1 MAMPLV
7 RIPTDRSPGAQP
19 HPQSDI
25 GMMYESESFSAG
37 WSGEQRWRRPLWRSR
52 FNANLDRSSL
62 VSDLI
67 NNGGGRGQPDAAGSE
82 LDCAAK
88 QQPRSV
94 VRFGASQDS
103 RRITTAV
110 HLCSSK
116 KCGELEP
123 RAALPSAG
131 CTPLD
136 LRKPST
142 EYRQW
147 SPSESSS
154 AVYPTADDRPSP
166 DSCPPPCGITNA
178 KLPPR
183 GGVRP
188 LGVEGETRTAR
199 RNPSNLRLRF
209 AGTKSVSLRLRCE
222 PQRGVFSSLGL
233 RSSITM
239 TRVLLVNLRSTS
251 DLGWT

>member
-1 MAMPLV
+1 MQM
-7 RIPTDRSPGAQP
+7 
-19 HPQSDI
+19 
-25 GMMYESESFSAG
+25 ESHASISMG
-37 WSGEQRWRRPLWRSR
+37 
-52 FNANLDRSSL
+52 NSL

-67 NNGGGRGQPDAAGSE
+67 DNGGGSGQPDAAGSE
-82 LDCAAK
+82 VDCAAK

-94 VRFGASQDS
+94 GGKGRVLDQTNARPLAEAPPVLEVSSQIWS
-103 RRITTAV
+103 QPGQPTHHNYGPSV
-110 HLCSSK
+110 QQQ
-116 KCGELEP
+116 KCGELES

-154 AVYPTADDRPSP
+154 AAYPTADGRPSP

-188 LGVEGETRTAR
+188 LGDEGEARTAR

-209 AGTKSVSLRLRCE
+209 AGTISVSLRLRCE
-222 PQRGVFSSLGL
+222 PQRRVFWSLGL

-239 TRVLLVNLRSTS
+239 ARVLLVNLRSTS
-251 DLGWT
+251 DLRPRLDVNLSYFHGIISPGRGKL